1 MSVRMICFCFLVW
14 LHLVTP
20 AQIRAARAQMWATT
34 SAALSYSRSGSKRRE
49 GMSSLTCPAK
59 VDYAWLSKGFFDQDG
74 GEGSRTF
81 DEDGKVD
88 ARMQQPSA

>member
-1 MSVRMICFCFLVW
+1 MW

-34 SAALSYSRSGSKRRE
+34 SVALSFSRSRGKRGE
-49 GMSSLTCPAK
+49 GMSSLTCPAQ
-59 VDYAWLSKGFFDQDG
+59 VDYVWLGKGFFDQDG
-74 GEGSRTF
+74 GEGARTF

>member
-1 MSVRMICFCFLVW
+1 MSVKMMCFCSLAWPRLVI
-14 LHLVTP
+14 P
-20 AQIRAARAQMWATT
+20 AQIRAAGAQMWATT
-34 SAALSYSRSGSKRRE
+34 SAALSFSRSRGKRRE
-49 GMSSLTCPAK
+49 GMSYLTCPVK
-59 VDYAWLSKGFFDQDG
+59 VHYAWLGKGFFDQDG

>member
-1 MSVRMICFCFLVW
+1 MICFCFLVW
-14 LHLVTP
+14 LHLVIP
-20 AQIRAARAQMWATT
+20 AQIRAARAQMWVTT
-34 SAALSYSRSGSKRRE
+34 SAALSFSRSRGERGE

-59 VDYAWLSKGFFDQDG
+59 VDYAWLGKGLFDQDG